1 MESETDLQQKEAQ
14 VAELLK
20 EASHIVQIADAQS
33 RVLTTEEDASVL
45 EIMAQARHLEEE
57 IGHLK
62 RQAGRA

>member
-45 EIMAQARHLEEE
+45 EIMAQAR
-57 IGHLK
+57 IRRRGK
-62 RQAGRA
+62 